1 MKKYYLDI
9 LTNKFADFNGRARR
23 KEYWMW
29 TLYCTIILL
38 ISMVFDNLFGLTFE
52 LLGEDLGYGWLYLI
66 FGIIQF
72 IPGLAVVVRRLHDV
86 GKSGW
91 YYLIILIPLIGFIWI
106 LVLLCT
112 DGVKDE
118 NKWEKDDEDKT
129 KMRKTIR
136 SIENKNLKMLPKW
149 QEENPEHKDL
159 ESKKSNE
166 FMELSII
173 ALGGQED
180 KDKSEK
186 KILKNIL
193 ILELKK

>member
-38 ISMVFDNLFGLTFE
+38 ISMALDNLFGLTFE

-91 YYLIILIPLIGFIWI
+91 YYLIVLIPLIGFIWI

-112 DGVKDE
+112 DGVEEE
-118 NKWEKDDEDKT
+118 NKWGT
-129 KMRKTIR
+129 
-136 SIENKNLKMLPKW
+136 NPK
-149 QEENPEHKDL
+149 L
-159 ESKKSNE
+159 
-166 FMELSII
+166 
-173 ALGGQED
+173 
-180 KDKSEK
+180 
-186 KILKNIL
+186 
-193 ILELKK
+193 

>member
-112 DGVKDE
+112 DGVKEE
-118 NKWEKDDEDKT
+118 NKWGT
-129 KMRKTIR
+129 
-136 SIENKNLKMLPKW
+136 NPK
-149 QEENPEHKDL
+149 L
-159 ESKKSNE
+159 
-166 FMELSII
+166 
-173 ALGGQED
+173 
-180 KDKSEK
+180 
-186 KILKNIL
+186 
-193 ILELKK
+193 

>member
-38 ISMVFDNLFGLTFE
+38 VSMVFDNLFGLTFE

-91 YYLIILIPLIGFIWI
+91 YYLIVFIPLIGFIWI

-112 DGVKDE
+112 DGVEEE
-118 NKWEKDDEDKT
+118 NKWGT
-129 KMRKTIR
+129 
-136 SIENKNLKMLPKW
+136 NPK
-149 QEENPEHKDL
+149 L
-159 ESKKSNE
+159 
-166 FMELSII
+166 
-173 ALGGQED
+173 
-180 KDKSEK
+180 
-186 KILKNIL
+186 
-193 ILELKK
+193 

>member
-38 ISMVFDNLFGLTFE
+38 ISMVLDNLFGLTFE
-52 LLGEDLGYGWLYLI
+52 FLGHDLGYGWLYLI

-112 DGVKDE
+112 DGVKEE
-118 NKWEKDDEDKT
+118 NKWGT
-129 KMRKTIR
+129 
-136 SIENKNLKMLPKW
+136 NPK
-149 QEENPEHKDL
+149 L
-159 ESKKSNE
+159 
-166 FMELSII
+166 
-173 ALGGQED
+173 
-180 KDKSEK
+180 
-186 KILKNIL
+186 
-193 ILELKK
+193 

>member
-112 DGVKDE
+112 DGVKEE
-118 NKWEKDDEDKT
+118 NKWGT
-129 KMRKTIR
+129 
-136 SIENKNLKMLPKW
+136 NPK
-149 QEENPEHKDL
+149 
-159 ESKKSNE
+159 
-166 FMELSII
+166 
-173 ALGGQED
+173 
-180 KDKSEK
+180 
-186 KILKNIL
+186 L
-193 ILELKK
+193 IN

>member
-91 YYLIILIPLIGFIWI
+91 YYLIVLIPLIGFIWI

-112 DGVKDE
+112 DGVEEE
-118 NKWEKDDEDKT
+118 NKWGT
-129 KMRKTIR
+129 
-136 SIENKNLKMLPKW
+136 NPK
-149 QEENPEHKDL
+149 L
-159 ESKKSNE
+159 
-166 FMELSII
+166 
-173 ALGGQED
+173 
-180 KDKSEK
+180 
-186 KILKNIL
+186 
-193 ILELKK
+193 

>member
-38 ISMVFDNLFGLTFE
+38 ISMALDNLFGLTFE
-52 LLGEDLGYGWLYLI
+52 FLGQDLGYGWLYII

-91 YYLIILIPLIGFIWI
+91 FYLIILIPLIGFIWI

-112 DGVKDE
+112 DGVKEE
-118 NKWEKDDEDKT
+118 NKWGT
-129 KMRKTIR
+129 
-136 SIENKNLKMLPKW
+136 NPNL
-149 QEENPEHKDL
+149 
-159 ESKKSNE
+159 
-166 FMELSII
+166 
-173 ALGGQED
+173 
-180 KDKSEK
+180 
-186 KILKNIL
+186 
-193 ILELKK
+193 

>member
-38 ISMVFDNLFGLTFE
+38 ISMALDNLFGLTFE
-52 LLGEDLGYGWLYLI
+52 FLGQDLGYGWLYLI

-72 IPGLAVVVRRLHDV
+72 IPGLAVVIRRLHDV

-112 DGVKDE
+112 DGVKEE
-118 NKWEKDDEDKT
+118 NKWGT
-129 KMRKTIR
+129 
-136 SIENKNLKMLPKW
+136 NPK
-149 QEENPEHKDL
+149 L
-159 ESKKSNE
+159 
-166 FMELSII
+166 
-173 ALGGQED
+173 
-180 KDKSEK
+180 
-186 KILKNIL
+186 
-193 ILELKK
+193 